1 LSSASGEAGI
11 ASLSL
16 TFDIWI
22 RFFEFCIWVTLF
34 PGSKIP
40 VRRSGI
46 DYNISIPGEIQ
57 EYLIRRLYVSYDVS
71 TPGERPPTFYEQAM
85 TRRNKISWFSKL
97 EGPGRR

>member
-1 LSSASGEAGI
+1 MPCEIGI

-16 TFDIWI
+16 TLDIWI
-22 RFFEFCIWVTLF
+22 RFFEFCISVTLF

-46 DYNISIPGEIQ
+46 DYNIGIPGEIQ

-71 TPGERPPTFYEQAM
+71 TPGERPPTFYEQA
-85 TRRNKISWFSKL
+85 TIRENAFSAA
-97 EGPGRR
+97 PV